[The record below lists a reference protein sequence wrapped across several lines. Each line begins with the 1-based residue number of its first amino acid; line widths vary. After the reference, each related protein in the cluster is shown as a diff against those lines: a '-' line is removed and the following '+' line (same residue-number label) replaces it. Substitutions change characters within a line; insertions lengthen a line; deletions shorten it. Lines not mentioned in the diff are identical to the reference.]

1 MRNKPFVPGSPM
13 PTRRSVL
20 AGALAH
26 GLGLGLAGTAPAFA
40 VDDGAAAFERELE
53 KIESRIGGT
62 IGAAALDTASGRLL
76 AFNAEQRMAMC
87 SVFKLPLAAAVAARV
102 DAGGLRWD
110 QPVRFTRKDLVPYA
124 PLVQAHLE
132 AGVLSI
138 RELCAAAVE
147 LSDNVAANL
156 LLSLIGGPAGLTAF
170 MRESGDTVT
179 RLDRN
184 EPELNSNLPDDL
196 RDTSSPRAL
205 VESMQRLLLGPRLA
219 APSRAALIAWLTNSR
234 TGLQRLRAGLP
245 ADWRAG
251 DKTGTGPRGAVNDAA
266 IAWPAG
272 RAPILIAV
280 LMSGSPHP
288 AALLGEAHAQIARLV
303 AQRFAG

>member
-1 MRNKPFVPGSPM
+1 
-13 PTRRSVL
+13 
-20 AGALAH
+20 
-26 GLGLGLAGTAPAFA
+26 
-40 VDDGAAAFERELE
+40 
-53 KIESRIGGT
+53 
-62 IGAAALDTASGRLL
+62 
-76 AFNAEQRMAMC
+76 
-87 SVFKLPLAAAVAARV
+87 
-102 DAGGLRWD
+102 
-110 QPVRFTRKDLVPYA
+110 
-124 PLVQAHLE
+124 
-132 AGVLSI
+132 LSI

-156 LLSLIGGPAGLTAF
+156 LLPLIGGPAGLTAF